1 MFITKIPQRKYV
13 FKLVGLKAAIQKQV
27 KANRKDKVVASFV
40 DTGKLILDCAG
51 LAIFLSLLCLYQKSL
66 FIAALNIVVSDD
78 ESSDDGGGAKKDGEE
93 DEEVIDIAHVILNIN
108 VLSYI

>member
-1 MFITKIPQRKYV
+1 M
-13 FKLVGLKAAIQKQV
+13 
-27 KANRKDKVVASFV
+27 VASFV
-40 DTGKLILDCAG
+40 DTGKLVLNSAG
-51 LAIFLSLLCLYQKSL
+51 LAIFLSLLCHKSI

-108 VLSYI
+108 VLSDI